1 MLPMCYAMPGPT
13 PPVSGMLNFFI
24 FHLSE
29 MHLREGP
36 FKDTPVMEIL
46 DSNLPAVRCKNRTR
60 DGRVGSVNATSVQ
73 CRPQDGMLNLKTVT
87 RQV

>member
-24 FHLSE
+24 LYFLE

-46 DSNLPAVRCKNRTR
+46 DSNLPAVRCENRTR
-60 DGRVGSVNATSVQ
+60 DGWVGSVNTTSVQ
-73 CRPQDGMLNLKTVT
+73 CRPHNGVLNLKAVT